1 MPRSWQ
7 KLINMLM
14 LFCWVSFRSPPA
26 DCLLSSVAKSSHAGF
41 NLSQTEAYVGKQTT
55 SRL

>member
-41 NLSQTEAYVGKQTT
+41 NPSQTEAYLDKQTT